1 MKQPNTYIQQIEKL
15 RSRGCIIPDVDFCKE
30 VLAKIN
36 YYRLSAYFL
45 PYKTASDKYLP
56 NTNFNTIYRIY
67 EFDRK
72 LRAILFSALEEVEI
86 TLRARLAYFHA
97 NQYGAL
103 GYKDTGNFN
112 SRHRHDKFMERITTA
127 INDNKKVLFVRH
139 HNEKYTGNFPIWV
152 IIELFTFGMLSYFYA
167 DLPTAN
173 QKIIARE
180 IFHTAPKPLISWLR
194 CCTDLRNICAHLGRL
209 YYRIFTAIPSGLD
222 LPQDAERRLFGVIMS
237 LRALYI
243 DTKKWNT
250 EIYPILC
257 ALLKEYAP
265 DINLKHI
272 GFPEN
277 WETVL
282 SKPQ

>member
-15 RSRGCIIPDVDFCKE
+15 RSRGCMIPDVDFCKE
-30 VLAKIN
+30 VLANIN

-45 PYKTASDKYLP
+45 PYKTTNDKYLP
-56 NTNFNTIYRIY
+56 NTNFNTIYQIY

-72 LRAILFSALEEVEI
+72 LRALLFLAIEEVEI

-97 NQYGAL
+97 NKYGAL
-103 GYKDTGNFN
+103 GYKDAKNFN
-112 SRHRHDKFMERITTA
+112 IRHRHEKFIERINTV

-139 HNEKYTGNFPIWV
+139 HNEKYVGNFPIWV

-180 IFHTAPKPLISWLR
+180 IFQAVPKTLISWLR
-194 CCTDLRNICAHLGRL
+194 CCTDLRNICAHSGRL
-209 YYRIFTAIPSGLD
+209 YYRIFTAIPSGLTTV
-222 LPQDAERRLFGVIMS
+222 PQDAERRLFGAVMS
-237 LRALYI
+237 LQALYL
-243 DTKKWNT
+243 DAQKWNI
-250 EIYPILC
+250 EIYPALC
-257 ALLKEYAP
+257 VLLKEYAQ

-272 GFPEN
+272 GFSEN
-277 WETVL
+277 WEVTL
-282 SKPQ
+282 RKS